1 MFCSDRDNRE
11 QSKIDWFVLQSGLQ
25 AVYNFIIVDDMNII
39 ISDIFFIKYFVPIF
53 NNILTINNNHY

>member
-1 MFCSDRDNRE
+1 MFCSDRDNQE

-25 AVYNFIIVDDMNII
+25 AVYNFIIVDDMNIV

-53 NNILTINNNHY
+53 NIILTINNNHY